1 MHVRLINLLDAN
13 DLALQ
18 LGAIEAID
26 SSFSF
31 LRALH
36 GHKAKAT
43 RLASVRVIHDRCL
56 LDLMR
61 VSMKGMVRRRV
72 CAYTAKFL
80 EGGLKVAGV
89 YLVAKARNV
98 EVVTGVSAP
107 VATTANR
114 TM

>member
-1 MHVRLINLLDAN
+1 MLRGRPDVDGPSALVGIDCEVGVGKARLRSPLARCKVLSAKRCIVVRKGP
-13 DLALQ
+13 
-18 LGAIEAID
+18 GAK
-26 SSFSF
+26 S
-31 LRALH
+31 
-36 GHKAKAT
+36 
-43 RLASVRVIHDRCL
+43 C
-56 LDLMR
+56 R

-72 CAYTAKFL
+72 CAYTAKFF